1 MEKLQNQQ
9 MARKTINQRKI
20 KEKLKL
26 KTPLKQTPPNT
37 LNASSPP

>member
-26 KTPLKQTPPNT
+26 KTPPETN
-37 LNASSPP
+37 SP